1 MSTIR
6 PRLLR
11 LFSLLVVATFVLAAC
26 DIGGSSN
33 ATPTASIFES
43 KFTPPAA
50 TNTAAAV
57 APTNTTAAAAP
68 TNTTAAAVP
77 TNTTAAAAP
86 TQPLY
91 VSIIWH
97 QHQPF
102 YFKDPATG
110 VYERPWVRMH
120 GVKDYLDMVETAE
133 KYNAHVTIN
142 LTPSLIRQ
150 IDDFANGAKDSYMVV
165 TEKAVAELSDADKT
179 FLLKHFFDANAKIIN
194 RFPRYVELKA
204 KRGADTSD
212 AALQA
217 RFADWQEADWR
228 DLQVLFN
235 LGWMDPDYLA
245 QEPLKALVTKGK
257 GYSDADKAAVLAQH
271 LAIMKR
277 IIPAHAEAIKKGIEI
292 ITTPYSHPIL
302 PLLEN
307 TNLARPGLQ
316 GSGATQPSAPFSYPD
331 DGEMQ
336 VQLAKQLYQEKFGAE
351 PKGMWPAE
359 GSVAQEIV
367 KHFANNGIN
376 WIASDEMV
384 LARSYAITTG
394 FERNSSGTVKLADSL
409 YKPYKVQ
416 DGKDGKPVYILF
428 RDHALSD
435 EVGFNYSAMTGEKAS
450 DDMVARIK
458 AAGAQI
464 ASNKNAASK
473 PHLLTVLLDGENAW
487 ENYDNDGKEFLNS
500 MYRKLTSDPA
510 VKLVTPSEY
519 LAQFPTADLIP
530 KLYPGS
536 WIDGTFSTWIGEPEE
551 NQGWDYLRRTRDF
564 FDLYMKGTKQ
574 AADPGKLQA
583 AKEAM
588 LAAEGSDWFWWFG
601 DDQDSG
607 DDAAF
612 DEQYRKTLAQVY
624 INVGATPPAFL
635 NVPIISK
642 RAAAPTRP
650 VSSEATVTVDGT
662 AAAGE
667 WDKAG
672 QYKLGGGAMASGK
685 GPSLYYGYDA
695 ANINLRLDQA
705 TDWSAFGNGTV
716 NFYFGTPGQT
726 ITEPFQDSSSIP
738 VGFLA
743 GYAVTVNI
751 TGGQVVSATIKAP
764 SSVAPVGSRPQPA
777 PEGTP
782 LPYVGYYQPLREQ
795 NAKAAAGKTL
805 ELSVPWA
812 ALGKLNTGDKLT
824 MQGYVVKQGSAP
836 AAVPNGSFSLNV
848 PDRNPINFFLTV
860 DDPKGDDHGP
870 GSYTYP
876 QNAVFK
882 PGNFDIAQFQAG
894 TDSDSNMVFR
904 FKMNGPTEN
913 PWGSP
918 SGLALQSFDIYVD
931 TDHKDGSGARKLL
944 VGRNAAVSAADSWDV
959 AVKAEGWPD
968 GQAVYKGSATGDP
981 TKTDARL
988 KVQVDAAQQVV
999 TIRVPQSAFGAGD
1012 PATWSY
1018 LAVVMSQDGP
1028 ATASGRV
1035 RDVQATAA
1043 EWKLGGAP
1051 ADTNHTRII
1060 DAALPAD
1067 QKPGQEDSL
1076 KDYKPSTAAENSL
1089 TAADLG
1095 KLPMVAVRK

>member
-1 MSTIR
+1 MSTIH

-33 ATPTASIFES
+33 ATPTAILFES

-50 TNTAAAV
+50 TNTALAAA
-57 APTNTTAAAAP
+57 APTSTTAAAAP
-68 TNTTAAAVP
+68 TSTTAAVP
-77 TNTTAAAAP
+77 S
-86 TQPLY
+86 QPLY

-102 YFKDPATG
+102 YFKDPTTG

-165 TEKAVAELSDADKT
+165 TEKAVADLSDADKT

-212 AALQA
+212 AALQI

-257 GYSDADKAAVLAQH
+257 GYSDADKATVLAQH

-307 TNLARPGLQ
+307 TNLARLGLQ
-316 GSGATQPSAPFSYPD
+316 GTGATQPSAPFSYPED
-331 DGEMQ
+331 AEMQ

-384 LARSYAITTG
+384 LARSYAISTG

-435 EVGFNYSAMTGEKAS
+435 EVGFNYSAMPGEKAS

-551 NQGWDYLRRTRDF
+551 NQGWDYLRQTRDF
-564 FDLYMKGTKQ
+564 FDPYMKGTKQ

-650 VSSEATVTVDGT
+650 VSSEAAVTVDGT

-672 QYKLGGGAMASGK
+672 QYKLGGGAMASGE

-705 TDWSAFGNGTV
+705 TDWSAFGDGLV
-716 NFYFGTPGQT
+716 SFYFGTPGQET
-726 ITEPFQDSSSIP
+726 AVGFQDGSTQP
-738 VGFLA
+738 VGFSA
-743 GYAVTVNI
+743 GYDVVI
-751 TGGQVVSATIKAP
+751 PFSGGVAGPPSIRKA
-764 SSVAPVGSRPQPA
+764 ADGNQYA
-777 PEGTP
+777 
-782 LPYVGYYQPLREQ
+782 QIEQ
-795 NAKAAAGKTL
+795 QGAKAAAAGKTL

-824 MQGYVVKQGSAP
+824 LQGYVVKQGSAP

-876 QNAVFK
+876 QNAAFK
-882 PGNFDIAQFQAG
+882 PGNFDIAQFQVG
-894 TDSDSNMVFR
+894 TDGDSNMVFR
-904 FKMNGPTEN
+904 FKMNGPTDN

-944 VGRNAAVSAADSWDV
+944 VGRNAAVSAVDSWDV

-1012 PATWSY
+1012 PASWSY

-1089 TAADLG
+1089 TADDLG
-1095 KLPMVAVRK
+1095 KLPMVAVKK